1 MILNLN
7 DQICDKI
14 WIQSRNKLRRQVL
27 GKVNNRIGNQVSE
40 KLCDQS
46 RNLLYIQV
54 LNQVKQ
60 NFNLW

>member
-1 MILNLN
+1 MMLNLN
-7 DQICDKI
+7 DQICNQV

-46 RNLLYIQV
+46 RNLIYIQV
-54 LNQVKQ
+54 LNQIKQ

>member
-1 MILNLN
+1 MLNLN
-7 DQICDKI
+7 DQICNQV
-14 WIQSRNKLRRQVL
+14 WIQSRNILRRQVL

-54 LNQVKQ
+54 LNQIKQ

>member
-1 MILNLN
+1 MLNLN
-7 DQICDKI
+7 DQICNQV

-46 RNLLYIQV
+46 RNLIYIQV
-54 LNQVKQ
+54 LNQIKQ